1 MAGAV
6 PSAFVQKVQKAAPE
20 PNYLPSAATSDTLYR
35 KVGIPYTMTLPD
47 AAYALDELAAGRTP
61 DRARLLA
68 GALALDSAAADRDL
82 LDAAAELHLVAAG
95 ATVDLTKRGRARAAA
110 WAAIVRR
117 LNTQG

>member
-1 MAGAV
+1 
-6 PSAFVQKVQKAAPE
+6 
-20 PNYLPSAATSDTLYR
+20 
-35 KVGIPYTMTLPD
+35 MTLLD

-68 GALALDSAAADRDL
+68 GSLALDSVRAKGATADRDL

-110 WAAIVRR
+110 WAVVVRR
-117 LNTQG
+117 LSPRG